1 MKSAAKNIQL
11 ASYDDLFKTDEERQA
26 DAQERVQSLPLDKL
40 EPFPNHPFK
49 VIDDDKMLETVESI
63 KERGVLVPILVRPKN
78 DGNFEIVSGHRRHH
92 ASQLAGLTEI
102 PAIVREMDDDTAIL
116 LMVDSNLQR
125 EELLPSEKAFAYKM
139 KLDAM
144 KRQGQRTDLTCARI
158 AHKFDGMKSRDIL
171 AEEVG
176 ESKDQVRRYIRLTYL
191 VTDLL
196 DRVDNKTM
204 AFTDVVTI
212 DEERI
217 DLIRTVFWDMNTVS
231 YYVQTIEHEDSTE
244 TILHITITSKKAT
257 DMPDFYYFNK
267 SQREALEEVLKP
279 EYAQMLA
286 ELVGTYGGEVTLD
299 DAQIRAMLA
308 TMPKDISERRR
319 AVVEKAYSLL
329 GKVNYFWGG
338 KSSAIGWDSRWGK
351 PTRVTAAG
359 SRTTGTIRPY
369 GLDCSGF
376 VDWVFNNSLGYV
388 IGHGGGAASQHDY
401 CKPISWSE
409 AQPGD
414 LVFYP
419 GDTHVGVFVGKDSNG
434 DPLII
439 HCASSQNNVVLTG
452 LQGFVSIGRPD
463 CF

>member
-26 DAQERVQSLPLDKL
+26 DAQKRVQSLPLDKL

-191 VTDLL
+191 VPDLL

-204 AFTDVVTI
+204 AFNAAV
-212 DEERI
+212 E
-217 DLIRTVFWDMNTVS
+217 VS
-231 YYVQTIEHEDSTE
+231 YLTEPEQLMLCDAIEREECTPNLKQARRLKQFSQDGKLDENVIDAIMTE
-244 TILHITITSKKAT
+244 EKPIGDKL
-257 DMPDFYYFNK
+257 
-267 SQREALEEVLKP
+267 VLKGDV
-279 EYAQMLA
+279 LA
-286 ELVGTYGGEVTLD
+286 KYFPKTYTPSQKQKVIVKLLEDWHKRQLR
-299 DAQIRAMLA
+299 QQ
-308 TMPKDISERRR
+308 ER
-319 AVVEKAYSLL
+319 
-329 GKVNYFWGG
+329 
-338 KSSAIGWDSRWGK
+338 
-351 PTRVTAAG
+351 
-359 SRTTGTIRPY
+359 
-369 GLDCSGF
+369 
-376 VDWVFNNSLGYV
+376 
-388 IGHGGGAASQHDY
+388 
-401 CKPISWSE
+401 
-409 AQPGD
+409 
-414 LVFYP
+414 
-419 GDTHVGVFVGKDSNG
+419 
-434 DPLII
+434 
-439 HCASSQNNVVLTG
+439 
-452 LQGFVSIGRPD
+452 
-463 CF
+463 